1 MFFHFLLEYFI
12 YQGAL
17 WCSTFRYRTFPFS
30 WATAMAN
37 ASMCILTACSFW
49 SNLITT
55 GPVPVFGDR
64 RVTKQVQRECTTLLC
79 RSVFAKVLC
88 QWRLPDFPHRLWSVL
103 TKLQKLALDYMF
115 PPDSK
120 KCHVS
125 PDVERLIC
133 MCAMA
138 KGLLWL
144 RYNSSHAHAKCV
156 LRMLP
161 DHVQAVFQGYDSP
174 HAVRELVRWHEA
186 LILDTAECE
195 AVVYQWFSGHFR
207 YTGFAHTTRDSA
219 PNVSG
224 PVKRF
229 SEHMIA
235 TMRSHTQEA
244 RKLRYRM
251 ARRHP
256 PWTLFFV
263 VVGNGAA
270 LRMRAVEWHDIV
282 NHRPSANGYV
292 ATGVRDK
299 QRKRPPKHCRV
310 PRPHDLSEHDARLR
324 AREARLTKM
333 DHGSQTQKTY
343 ALWIPYA
350 IAYATCARATFADTG
365 LFGPCDIYSPINA
378 HLLALWLV
386 TRLACVDWQ
395 LCERKWGNSFLFP
408 ALCGLKRFLPRS
420 GQRAM
425 LSRRLR
431 EYCDYKRL
439 PFCLL
444 RFASPDKES
453 IRVLRRILVLYINSA
468 ARFSLAEKSW
478 LKSRLRVQ
486 VGKCRT
492 FKSFWNHVQVAG
504 NASLTSLEGM
514 SEEDLTSIMS
524 GQGFLRSEK
533 NWDVRYRLT
542 FAERV
547 QYIRDETM
555 KGLMKLGLPR
565 RELAGLHSA
574 VSSSL
579 RSSVEVDKLLARQ
592 QRSAEAYSRETKGLQ
607 FYRLRRAVVPD
618 DKNKKSAW
626 ILPKLA
632 YQVLCLAFVCLSSTW
647 TFVKYSRSYANKVL
661 LQRMKDTLG
670 VTLSA
675 RLGLRDGVWVLPYV
689 YTTLKSKCFFDGYQ
703 VRRCCKKL
711 SHSCVRKIC
720 SYAKWPKRR
729 VWQYFNRGADVIL
742 RCLCPGFEAHG
753 LKDATAKL
761 REGLRDLD
769 VPGNPYTCLRCQA
782 EKQRFTAIVADAGQF
797 YEEVAPQRALQAGF
811 SVFSAAAS
819 AGWKGVA
826 VARTRK
832 FFGFM
837 TCDLQGGRGKFVR
850 LGLPDIFATFST
862 AISVSLVSV
871 GQAVAMLSGLPIGG
885 LMSKLASSMVLCQ
898 EEEAWKASS
907 SRRAHAGFYSL
918 RNSWKRTVCHV
929 RYVDD
934 VFLGTHS
941 FCKGC
946 LVDLLLHVYDE
957 RFDVAEDVF
966 PLHFLDMVVGSDKS
980 LTPKRK
986 KLQIPPPWATGE
998 SYIRPLLLGA
1008 LHRASQICDS
1018 HSDLRLF
1025 MLHFLLDCMSCGWS
1039 SRALAKV
1046 LFTVYIARVHDT
1058 VCFLRNAVRDPMFK
1072 QVAACCQRQ

>member
-1 MFFHFLLEYFI
+1 
-12 YQGAL
+12 
-17 WCSTFRYRTFPFS
+17 
-30 WATAMAN
+30 
-37 ASMCILTACSFW
+37 
-49 SNLITT
+49 
-55 GPVPVFGDR
+55 
-64 RVTKQVQRECTTLLC
+64 
-79 RSVFAKVLC
+79 
-88 QWRLPDFPHRLWSVL
+88 
-103 TKLQKLALDYMF
+103 
-115 PPDSK
+115 
-120 KCHVS
+120 
-125 PDVERLIC
+125 
-133 MCAMA
+133 
-138 KGLLWL
+138 
-144 RYNSSHAHAKCV
+144 
-156 LRMLP
+156 
-161 DHVQAVFQGYDSP
+161 
-174 HAVRELVRWHEA
+174 
-186 LILDTAECE
+186 
-195 AVVYQWFSGHFR
+195 
-207 YTGFAHTTRDSA
+207 
-219 PNVSG
+219 
-224 PVKRF
+224 
-229 SEHMIA
+229 MIA

-333 DHGSQTQKTY
+333 DHGSFTQKTY

-444 RFASPDKES
+444 RIASPDKES
-453 IRVLRRILVLYINSA
+453 TRVLRRILVLYINSA

-478 LKSRLRVQ
+478 LKSRLRVH

-703 VRRCCKKL
+703 VGRCCKKL

-742 RCLCPGFEAHG
+742 RCMCPGFEAHG

-907 SRRAHAGFYSL
+907 SRRAQAGFYSL

-986 KLQIPPPWATGE
+986 KLQIPPPWATWGKGGNKGQ
-998 SYIRPLLLGA
+998 YN
-1008 LHRASQICDS
+1008 Q
-1018 HSDLRLF
+1018 
-1025 MLHFLLDCMSCGWS
+1025 WS
-1039 SRALAKV
+1039 SKNWNRSNWSGGHQQSWGGKGSSSSFDAGMAYAMWMGDRENSARRHSRKKRSHRGDASSGSSRSSSADTHKRSRQASKLKQELSELRAFKEKTEQAAIEEQKHKELKELEQRLWERLQSTGAHAKPAPPAGKTAENVILSGPQKRLAAKV
-1046 LFTVYIARVHDT
+1046 LDGTI
-1058 VCFLRNAVRDPMFK
+1058 
-1072 QVAACCQRQ
+1072 